1 MLPDSPE
8 QLTEFLH
15 FKITPSM
22 KQAINDYAQKHQVGQ
37 AVAVRHMIAH
47 FLQNDFIK
55 SEVHYSRAEGEK
67 AL

>member
-8 QLTEFLH
+8 QLTDFLH

-22 KQAINDYAQKHQVGQ
+22 KQAINEYATKHGVGQ

-47 FLQNDFIK
+47 FLSDDFRK
-55 SEVHYSRAEGEK
+55 SEVSCNHAEGEK
-67 AL
+67 VL